1 MTTTPRRAADRAALR
16 LQDHQEPRRTK
27 RAAVI
32 TPDQLAVMLQAASP
46 RDAALLAVMAA
57 GACRIGEATLLTW
70 ADIDAAGTVT
80 IPGAITKTGRSRAF
94 TLPPQAG
101 EHLDRWRLA
110 CPVTTAGWLFPG
122 TPIRHP
128 LSVRTGQRAI
138 QRLADAAG
146 IPGVSSHSLRRSI
159 LTTAHQAG
167 LPMRAV
173 AELSGH
179 ASLRELERYLD
190 GAACRDQAEEAR
202 SLMFTTTTA
211 QPR

>member
-1 MTTTPRRAADRAALR
+1 
-16 LQDHQEPRRTK
+16 
-27 RAAVI
+27 
-32 TPDQLAVMLQAASP
+32 MLQAASP